1 MKKLTT
7 MVGAGAVALA
17 AATAA
22 VAATV
27 VVSPGH
33 PNGWQAVHDSCGST
47 STNTGSQGFAL
58 GPGKPP
64 AGRGSYRLTVGSN
77 GLSNEALRSSVL
89 DGRRLT
95 EIAALRYWSYE
106 ARFGSEARAVYLRLA
121 VDQTGNGDAEDALTF
136 QPADQATVKLNAWQS
151 WDAQHGTWRSDRIA
165 TPSGGRVTLAQY
177 AALYPNARV
186 AMLARGSL
194 RIGAGCGGGGGAVWS
209 GFGGYADAV
218 TVGAAAAST
227 TNPASPGS
235 PNPTTP
241 GSGKAPSL
249 STTFDFEPSGTLVS
263 PGHKPQKPG
272 QDNEKAGQGNEK
284 VAMCH
289 NGHTIRIDRHAVD
302 AHLRIGDKMGACSS
316 NHDGDGEHSEGDD

>member
-1 MKKLTT
+1 MRKLTT

-33 PNGWQAVHDSCGST
+33 LNGWQAVHDSCGST

-58 GPGKPP
+58 GPVKPP

-77 GLSNEALRSSVL
+77 GASNETFRSRVL

-95 EIAALRYWSYE
+95 EITALRYWSYE

-121 VDQTGNGDAEDALTF
+121 VDLTGNGDVEDTLTF
-136 QPADQATVKLNAWQS
+136 QPSDQASVKLNTWQS
-151 WDAQHGTWRSDRIA
+151 WDALRGSWRSDHSV
-165 TPSGGRVTLAQY
+165 TPTGRLVTLAQY
-177 AALYPNARV
+177 ASLYPNVRV
-186 AMLARGSL
+186 AKDGGGSL
-194 RIGAGCGGGGGAVWS
+194 RIGAGCGGAAWS
-209 GFGGYADAV
+209 GFTGYADAV
-218 TVGAAAAST
+218 AVGAAAVSA
-227 TNPASPGS
+227 TNPVSTGS

-263 PGHKPQKPG
+263 PGRKPQNPR
-272 QDNEKAGQGNEK
+272 QGDAK

-289 NGHTIRIDRHAVD
+289 NGHTIRVDRHAVK
-302 AHLRIGDKMGACSS
+302 AHLRQGDKMGACSS
-316 NHDGDGEHSEGDD
+316 DHDGDHGDGDHGDGDHGDGGHS